1 MKLDPV
7 LNSYKAFLFD
17 LNGTMIDDM
26 AYHIVAWSDMLNRVL
41 GAGLTEEEVKAQMY
55 GKNEELLIR
64 VFGPDRFTREEMLNY
79 SMEKERR
86 YQAAFLPE
94 LKLLEGL
101 PSLLNLSRETGIR
114 MAIGSAANT
123 FNINFVLDNL
133 HLHQFFD
140 AVISADD
147 VEISK
152 PDPDTYL
159 KCAAAL
165 QVSPADCLV
174 FEDAP
179 KGVEAALNAGM
190 NCIVLTTLHEPEDFS
205 QYPNIIRF
213 MKNYTG
219 LLQEKPV

>member
-1 MKLDPV
+1 MEMETV
-7 LNSYKAFLFD
+7 LSRYKAFLFD

-26 AYHIVAWSDMLNRVL
+26 NFHIVAWSDMLNNVL
-41 GAGLTEEEVKAQMY
+41 GAGLTREQVKLQMY

-64 VFGPDRFTREEMLNY
+64 VFGPDRFTKEEMQQY

-86 YQAAFLPE
+86 YQSAFLPE
-94 LKLLEGL
+94 LKLLDGL
-101 PSLLNLSRETGIR
+101 QQLLDQAKDAGIC

-123 FNINFVLDNL
+123 FNIDFVLDNL
-133 HLHQFFD
+133 QLRAYFD

-165 QVSPADCLV
+165 GMSAADCLV

-179 KGVEAALNAGM
+179 KGVEAAMNAGM
-190 NCIVLTTLHEPEDFS
+190 DCIVLTTLHEPAEFS
-205 QYPNIIRF
+205 AYSNIVHF
-213 MKNYTG
+213 MNDYSGFSGK
-219 LLQEKPV
+219 KW